1 MSPRRFGQG
10 NSINTHYG
18 NRHYRSL
25 VEAHQANFT
34 ATAKRSEKRRIVA
47 VIMADIKQLGGRFLM
62 EDPRTRAEKK
72 SKVRHQMPAEPFT
85 PEGFATDP
93 YLLDKVWII
102 VEEDKATEKVM
113 HRLRERK
120 AAAGE
125 QPQKSAS
132 GEKSVAAGGG
142 PEEADAIRSSATASS
157 IPNAE
162 RKVAAKA
169 TQGSSSTANEGSS
182 QASLSPGIMGSIQA
196 AGQGLAPNEG
206 TVGGSAQATGSIA
219 LPAAS
224 LSLASLFPS
233 MGDLTQATG
242 TTINAQTL
250 SLGGLGTATAGP
262 STMATMQATM
272 QTSGS
277 ATANGFLESVLQAQ
291 ATHAPVLPPAM
302 QTNGSATAEGLLS
315 LLQSQ
320 ATNND
325 PVLSPIANLGVAV
338 DSSGMPTVPTN
349 RNAAAESYEYL
360 LSLLRSQATNNA
372 TAEGYLQSVLQSQAT
387 NNAPLLPPLPSLLFG
402 TGGVTHSARPT
413 NVQSAI
419 QLLGSTNVGGL
430 SHAAGLL
437 NVQPALQSL
446 GAATALAGGD
456 NASATVQ
463 PPVVPTCNSKRPPEV
478 PTPMSM
484 QQWIGLANGRLVS
497 RDDYLK
503 NALSVAISLVE
514 RAVQLAAEGAIAAAD
529 IANANLAILVDGTTV
544 RGVQFQTQNR
554 QPSGAPAS
562 SGTVCAALGSIL
574 LELFS
579 RGQSHSQGAPIIA
592 ADTLSQITDTT
603 VPPAQ
608 RRRIS
613 APSGGPTSAVALSL
627 QLDLGMPVAI
637 VSLVRDLL
645 MAVGEHRPESAFR
658 TLDEVLT
665 DLTLMKEDPEHY
677 LFDRTCPQRA
687 LDDTGLFTAASSRL
701 FGREKEIE
709 ALMTAKKKIAD
720 HVFEGEALASE
731 NESKG
736 KLSFGRGRNDF
747 LCELVLLSGYAG
759 SGKSSLIQALRQTCE
774 DEQWF
779 VLHVKNEKA
788 GPPPIM
794 TMIKALD
801 DLIGT
806 WATRK
811 ISHSHEYSGMLES
824 FDQVCQSISSTID
837 EEGLRDL
844 SELIPSLAAVFPE
857 ILTMAKGDQM
867 DTSSTAKV
875 GFTAPRFGFL
885 VHSIVHSFI
894 YSGRPVLFAF
904 DDLQWGTS
912 LDGLKDFILNHN
924 DASDVRNTRD
934 RCHPGLLIV
943 GAYRSNEMEG
953 KGALFTNL
961 ECIGNSDNASVST
974 VAIGELSED
983 AINELI
989 SQKLCLPARYT
1000 KNLASLVL
1008 SKTRG
1013 NPFFVRQFL
1022 KTIVQNGMLKF
1033 SVQHHRWMWDCDV
1046 IDMLMISDDVA
1057 GLLIASF
1064 NQLPSAL
1071 LQAAMIASCFGS
1083 QVEEFTMAVLNS
1095 DPPFLHFDLVNAL
1108 QLAVQA
1114 GIMEKAG
1121 PVYQFTHDII
1131 QQTIY
1136 EGAPM
1141 DQRRFLHKSIGEK
1154 LLGAAADNPALY
1166 SLAVDQINIYGKGAA
1181 LSSEERS
1188 QYASCNAAA
1197 AKFALS
1203 TNRFDGGESGLASHT
1218 TSAVTLFT
1226 HHSSAQ
1232 LDHTLLPG
1240 LVCSIPVTG
1249 RISIGSAWSCT
1260 KCRHRS
1266 AASLATS
1273 TLCPPA

>member
-1 MSPRRFGQG
+1 MATIPRKHDILLGKG

-25 VEAHQANFT
+25 VEAHQASFT

-47 VIMADIKQLGGRFLM
+47 DIMADIKQLGGRFLM

-142 PEEADAIRSSATASS
+142 PEESDVRSSATASS

-169 TQGSSSTANEGSS
+169 TRGSSTANEGSS
-182 QASLSPGIMGSIQA
+182 QASLPPGIMGSIQA

-206 TVGGSAQATGSIA
+206 TVGGSAQATGSSA

-242 TTINAQTL
+242 PTINAQAL

-262 STMATMQATM
+262 STIATMQATM

-277 ATANGFLESVLQAQ
+277 ATAEGFLQSVLQAQ

-320 ATNND
+320 ATNNA
-325 PVLSPIANLGVAV
+325 PVLSPIANLGVTA
-338 DSSGMPTVPTN
+338 DSAGF
-349 RNAAAESYEYL
+349 AAAESYEYL

-372 TAEGYLQSVLQSQAT
+372 TAGGYLQSVLQSQAT
-387 NNAPLLPPLPSLLFG
+387 NNAPRLPPQPSLLFG

-456 NASATVQ
+456 NANATVQ
-463 PPVVPTCNSKRPPEV
+463 PPVVPTRNTKRPPEV

-484 QQWIGLANGRLVS
+484 QQWIGLANERLVS

-503 NALSVAISLVE
+503 NALSLAISLVE

-579 RGQSHSQGAPIIA
+579 RGQSHSQGTPIIA
-592 ADTLSQITDTT
+592 ADTLSQITDTI

-613 APSGGPTSAVALSL
+613 APSGGPTSAVARSL

-701 FGREKEIE
+701 FGREKEIK

-720 HVFEGEALASE
+720 HRA
-731 NESKG
+731 
-736 KLSFGRGRNDF
+736 
-747 LCELVLLSGYAG
+747 
-759 SGKSSLIQALRQTCE
+759 
-774 DEQWF
+774 
-779 VLHVKNEKA
+779 
-788 GPPPIM
+788 
-794 TMIKALD
+794 
-801 DLIGT
+801 
-806 WATRK
+806 
-811 ISHSHEYSGMLES
+811 
-824 FDQVCQSISSTID
+824 
-837 EEGLRDL
+837 
-844 SELIPSLAAVFPE
+844 
-857 ILTMAKGDQM
+857 
-867 DTSSTAKV
+867 
-875 GFTAPRFGFL
+875 
-885 VHSIVHSFI
+885 
-894 YSGRPVLFAF
+894 
-904 DDLQWGTS
+904 
-912 LDGLKDFILNHN
+912 
-924 DASDVRNTRD
+924 
-934 RCHPGLLIV
+934 
-943 GAYRSNEMEG
+943 
-953 KGALFTNL
+953 
-961 ECIGNSDNASVST
+961 
-974 VAIGELSED
+974 
-983 AINELI
+983 
-989 SQKLCLPARYT
+989 
-1000 KNLASLVL
+1000 
-1008 SKTRG
+1008 
-1013 NPFFVRQFL
+1013 
-1022 KTIVQNGMLKF
+1022 
-1033 SVQHHRWMWDCDV
+1033 
-1046 IDMLMISDDVA
+1046 
-1057 GLLIASF
+1057 
-1064 NQLPSAL
+1064 
-1071 LQAAMIASCFGS
+1071 
-1083 QVEEFTMAVLNS
+1083 
-1095 DPPFLHFDLVNAL
+1095 
-1108 QLAVQA
+1108 
-1114 GIMEKAG
+1114 
-1121 PVYQFTHDII
+1121 
-1131 QQTIY
+1131 
-1136 EGAPM
+1136 
-1141 DQRRFLHKSIGEK
+1141 
-1154 LLGAAADNPALY
+1154 
-1166 SLAVDQINIYGKGAA
+1166 
-1181 LSSEERS
+1181 
-1188 QYASCNAAA
+1188 
-1197 AKFALS
+1197 
-1203 TNRFDGGESGLASHT
+1203 
-1218 TSAVTLFT
+1218 
-1226 HHSSAQ
+1226 
-1232 LDHTLLPG
+1232 
-1240 LVCSIPVTG
+1240 
-1249 RISIGSAWSCT
+1249 
-1260 KCRHRS
+1260 
-1266 AASLATS
+1266 
-1273 TLCPPA
+1273 